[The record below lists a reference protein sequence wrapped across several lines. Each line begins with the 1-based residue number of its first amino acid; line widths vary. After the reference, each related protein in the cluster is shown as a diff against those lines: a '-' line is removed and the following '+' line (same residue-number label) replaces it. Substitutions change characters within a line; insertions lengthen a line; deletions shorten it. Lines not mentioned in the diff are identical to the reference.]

1 MSAITNAK
9 NMGSQEWFALT
20 PEATTACIVALA
32 ALTALTIALSSW
44 ANVNVAQ
51 MHGTSAIMQ
60 HSPYT
65 IALPIALIGVF
76 GFCAR
81 YLIIQKF
88 TSQALE
94 PQIIRVTT
102 TPTTHYNDFA
112 GMCTQIHVSL
122 GDQVQS
128 GDRICTLEAMKM
140 AIFVLA
146 EKAGTITELPIS
158 KNQLVDAGAPLY
170 TIQ

>member
-65 IALPIALIGVF
+65 IALPIVLIGVF

-88 TSQALE
+88 ILE
-94 PQIIRVTT
+94 TT
-102 TPTTHYNDFA
+102 TPTPLAAQTPFTHYNGFE
-112 GMCTQIHVSL
+112 GMCTQIHVSS
-122 GDQVQS
+122 GDQVQL

-140 AIFVLA
+140 AILILA

-158 KNQLVDAGAPLY
+158 KNQLVEAGAPLY
-170 TIQ
+170 SIQ